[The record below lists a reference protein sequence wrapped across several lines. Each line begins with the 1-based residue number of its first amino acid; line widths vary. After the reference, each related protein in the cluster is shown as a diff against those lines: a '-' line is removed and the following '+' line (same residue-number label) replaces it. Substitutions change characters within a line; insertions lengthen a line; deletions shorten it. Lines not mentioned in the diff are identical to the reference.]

1 MNEAAGFP
9 DVRGF
14 DTKDK
19 HREESLSGPLFIGVN
34 ILPAGPVYLLVK
46 IYILLWTQPWK
57 QKNNHPSGI
66 CVICTR
72 NHEITTSSV
81 FLGILKIYMYEYTLV
96 TEIMLCIKIIH
107 FCLPVFFFV
116 VCKQMY
122 ANGKLNLNS
131 LYVLV

>member
-81 FLGILKIYMYEYTLV
+81 FFRNIENIYVWVYFSYWNYALHKNHS
-96 TEIMLCIKIIH
+96 LL
-107 FCLPVFFFV
+107 FASVFFLSYV
-116 VCKQMY
+116 NRCMQME
-122 ANGKLNLNS
+122 NLI
-131 LYVLV
+131 